1 MKVAIFGG
9 ESCLGIHLAKQAVSA
24 GYSVSLLVSQLA
36 TSATQRRLEYI
47 CGSLDDTGA
56 VESTLAG
63 ADAVVV
69 IDTTG
74 HTVTAEDMERL
85 LVIMGD
91 HMVRRLVVATDR
103 PPEISAATATPWWRV
118 LVGGQEQQP
127 QEVFECIRRSNF
139 DWTILHATG
148 FKNEQPQP
156 SMVTAVL
163 LRQQS
168 DVPLGPLA
176 ESDFAR
182 HIFHQMTDASYVQ
195 RSAIVGEPTIVTE
208 S

>member
-9 ESCLGIHLAKQAVSA
+9 ESRLGIHLAKQAVSA
-24 GYSVSLLVSQLA
+24 GYSASLLVPQLA
-36 TSATQRRLEYI
+36 ASAVQRRLEYI
-47 CGSLDDTGA
+47 CGSLHEIGA

-69 IDTTG
+69 IDTAD
-74 HTVTAEDMERL
+74 HSITAEDMERL

-103 PPEISAATATPWWRV
+103 PPEIPAAAAIPWWRA
-118 LVGGQEQQP
+118 LMGGQEQQP
-127 QEVFECIRRSNF
+127 QGAFESVRRSSF

-163 LRQQS
+163 LRQQG

-182 HIFHQMTDASYVQ
+182 HIFHQLTDASYVQ
-195 RSAIVGEPTIVTE
+195 RSAMVGEPIAATE
-208 S
+208 P